1 MRRVAR
7 MIIGATACIAFASG
21 ANAQLPPTSGFR
33 SAPPL
38 ASVEL
43 AQQETSVDPAAL
55 ARIALLPPL
64 RYGVWSRAESGG
76 WRRNVEAARGS
87 TQGAGA
93 FGGLKI
99 GTRSAL
105 MGGVELERTTHA
117 PSTVALLN
125 SFTIAP
131 FAVLDTFAPQLTGMA
146 LRLEGTM
153 ARTIGPWDAG
163 LTARY
168 AGVEAVSEHSSRM
181 RMEQASAL
189 EFVAGIGHRVGGSTR
204 VAATLRWRDAN
215 ETVRLM
221 PNPFG
226 GVAYYF
232 VGFEDPLPLS
242 YDQNIIFRRSAN
254 GALDASLIA
263 SSGSVRRGVGLVVQ
277 RLQQHDNQHTQR
289 VANAPLDRWTS
300 EGWGGAMT
308 AHLTLRDTSRRISAR
323 LSARTADDE
332 TRRHDLSAIVHRASR
347 SEATMGVRAET
358 PLPWMAGTRW
368 TFGLDTRMEDAT
380 HDDYL
385 VRTHWSRKASGW
397 LGSARAD
404 WQSRGGHSLA
414 ALGAFGMLTPT
425 SVLPAPTALS
435 PAFRRWLYDG
445 FAMEGTPTSTT
456 RGAVDA
462 GWKLRNGDVIHLL
475 VDGTVTTPRNA
486 TLPLVPT
493 GKRSVVTVSV
503 RWEPR

>member
-1 MRRVAR
+1 MRRAVCT
-7 MIIGATACIAFASG
+7 MIGATASIAFASI
-21 ANAQLPPTSGFR
+21 ANAQLPQTSGFR
-33 SAPPL
+33 SAPPM
-38 ASVEL
+38 AIAEL
-43 AQQETSVDPAAL
+43 VPPATRVDPAAL
-55 ARIALLPPL
+55 ARLELLPPL
-64 RYGVWSRAESGG
+64 RYGVWSRAESGT
-76 WRRNVEAARGS
+76 WRRKVDVAQGS

-93 FGGLKI
+93 FGALKL
-99 GTRSAL
+99 GTRAAL
-105 MGGVELERTTHA
+105 LGGVELERTTNA
-117 PSTVALLN
+117 PSTGALLN
-125 SFTIAP
+125 SFTTAP
-131 FAVLDTFAPQLTGMA
+131 FAVLDTFAPQLTGTA

-153 ARTIGPWDAG
+153 ARTVGPWDAG

-189 EFVAGIGHRVGGSTR
+189 EFVAGAGRQVGGSSR
-204 VAATLRWRDAN
+204 VAASVRWRDAN

-226 GVAYYF
+226 GIAYYF

-242 YDQNIIFRRSAN
+242 YDQSIIFRRSAN
-254 GALDASLIA
+254 GAFDASFIA
-263 SSGSVRRGVGLVVQ
+263 TTGGVRRGAALVVQ

-289 VANAPLDRWTS
+289 LANAPLDRWSST
-300 EGWGGAMT
+300 GWGGAVT
-308 AHLTLRDTSRRISAR
+308 AHLALRDTAHRVSVR
-323 LSARTADDE
+323 LSANSADDE
-332 TRRHDLSAIVHRASR
+332 TSRHDLSAIVHRATR
-347 SEATMGVRAET
+347 SEATFGVRAGM
-358 PLPWMAGTRW
+358 PMAWLAGTRW

-385 VRTHWSRKASGW
+385 VRTHWSRKANGW
-397 LGSARAD
+397 RGSARAD
-404 WQSRGGHSLA
+404 WQSRGSLSLA
-414 ALGAFGMLTPT
+414 VLGAFGMLTPT
-425 SVLPAPTALS
+425 SVLPAPTSLG
-435 PAFRRWLYDG
+435 PVFRRWLYDA

-462 GWKLRNGDVIHLL
+462 GWKLGNGDLIHLV

-493 GKRSVVTVSV
+493 GKRSIVTVSV